1 MLAKH
6 RGEQS
11 GRRWGW
17 APQGRGAS
25 GRPRAVFQDPAAGW
39 SAAWIVPELGGPAPG
54 CGGWNSTAT
63 SATPCPAPAWGAWE
77 TEALRQCSRIQLL
90 VRPSLCPPCC
100 GWSPREKGASW
111 VATRVKRGRPCPPA
125 HVGRA
130 CPAQQ
135 LGGTAASRRLGRPQ
149 TPGWTA
155 PRHSVQRLLATS
167 ALAYARG
174 PSPALGPPLLCT
186 STLTC
191 TVQTP
196 QVPTQTC

>member
-1 MLAKH
+1 MGPAGA
-6 RGEQS
+6 RGLREALSRVPGPSSRVVSSMDCSRAGGSCARVWGLEQHCHLGHPLPS
-11 GRRWGW
+11 ASLGGL
-17 APQGRGAS
+17 GA
-25 GRPRAVFQDPAAGW
+25 GGAEAVFPH
-39 SAAWIVPELGGPAPG
+39 
-54 CGGWNSTAT
+54 
-63 SATPCPAPAWGAWE
+63 SATPAP
-77 TEALRQCSRIQLL
+77 Q
-90 VRPSLCPPCC
+90 SLPPYC

-155 PRHSVQRLLATS
+155 PRHSVQLLATS

-191 TVQTP
+191 TVQAP